1 MAAIPARRLVIPFVV
16 ALTAL
21 LVGSGA
27 ASADPEKNPNAITF
41 TATCEGQPGTYT
53 LVLTSDTTA
62 HILSGPEGQRLQIVK
77 LLFVGT
83 EQVIDRRGEG
93 TEDRLVRCEA
103 TSLPGQPLT
112 VAYVLFPGGP

>member
-1 MAAIPARRLVIPFVV
+1 MAAIPARRLVLPFVV

-21 LVGSGA
+21 LVGSGV
-27 ASADPEKNPNAITF
+27 ASAGPEKNPNAVTF
-41 TATCEGQPGTYT
+41 TATCEGQPGTYA

-77 LLFVGT
+77 ALFVGP
-83 EQVIDRRGEG
+83 EQVIDRGGKG

-103 TSLPGQPLT
+103 TSIPSQPLT
-112 VAYVLFPGGP
+112 VAYVLFPGRP